1 MFSIKV
7 SFDNTVYNPVEIQS
21 AKNDLMN
28 GVSFEELEEM
38 YDVRLA
44 LAAAIEC
51 AKDLGWDM
59 DEYLEKNQ
67 IEETLYA
74 YFAFGETQ
82 PKVWYGFVMTAAL
95 DYLQE
100 KICA

>member
-7 SFDNTVYNPVEIQS
+7 SFDNTVYNPVELQS

-28 GVSFEELEEM
+28 GVSLEDLEET

-51 AKDLGWDM
+51 AMELGWDM
-59 DEYLEKNQ
+59 NEYIRENR
-67 IEETLYA
+67 IEEDLYV
-74 YFAFGETQ
+74 YFAFGETH
-82 PKVWYGFVMTAAL
+82 PNVWYGYMMKAVM

-100 KICA
+100 KL